1 MNDDTKVRLGGGV
14 MIGISALLFKIAFL
28 DVLADARRG
37 AGHVSTSMKG
47 LVVAPGFLLLGIL
60 LVLMGAPQGRPGRVA
75 SWFVDGH
82 GPTSRLKPLGWV
94 AVGIVLAP
102 GFGLY
107 VWLQDQLSALG
118 YR

>member
-1 MNDDTKVRLGGGV
+1 MTDDTKARLGGFM
-14 MIGISALLFKIAFL
+14 MIAVSAFLFKIAFL

-37 AGHVSTSMKG
+37 VGHVSTSMKG
-47 LVVAPGFLLLGIL
+47 IVVSPGFLLLGIL

-82 GPTSRLKPLGWV
+82 APTSRLKPLGYVLVGV
-94 AVGIVLAP
+94 ALAP
-102 GFGLY
+102 GLCLY
-107 VWLQDQLSALG
+107 WWLQDQLSTLG